1 MYNIHGKNLGALSF
15 IFVPVGV
22 TEPHEIQKRKRTSSV
37 KNVTMARLNARYGT
51 AREIQKDG
59 SSDDSDEDSDEEESV
74 FKYEKDQPAGAIFRY
89 VINKYLGHYHPESP
103 GLYTLSVA

>member
-1 MYNIHGKNLGALSF
+1 MV
-15 IFVPVGV
+15 FVVFAARSKPV
-22 TEPHEIQKRKRTSSV
+22 S
-37 KNVTMARLNARYGT
+37 MARLNARYGT
-51 AREIQKDG
+51 AREIQRDG